1 VQTGEITGIGI
12 GGAIAMGAFS
22 TGVMIANSLRDIPTD
37 IQAGK
42 RTLATTLGDKD
53 SRRLY
58 VALIAIPFLITPVLG
73 LRVPLALIGF
83 LALPLAI
90 LGAHRVVMGRKGHDL
105 IPVLRDTGLAMLVWG
120 IAVPAA
126 LFLA

>member
-1 VQTGEITGIGI
+1 
-12 GGAIAMGAFS
+12 MGAFS

-42 RTLATTLGDKD
+42 RTLASTLGDRD

-58 VALIAIPFLITPVLG
+58 LALVSIPFLITLAIG

-83 LALPLAI
+83 LALPLVA
-90 LGAHRVVMGRKGHDL
+90 LGARRVLNGSKGRDL

-120 IAVPAA
+120 IAVPVA
-126 LFLA
+126 LVLG